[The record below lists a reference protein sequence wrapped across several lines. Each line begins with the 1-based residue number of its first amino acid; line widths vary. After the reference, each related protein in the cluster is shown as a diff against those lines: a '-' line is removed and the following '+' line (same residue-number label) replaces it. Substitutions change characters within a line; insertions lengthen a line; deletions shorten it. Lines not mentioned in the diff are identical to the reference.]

1 MTLSRLF
8 KPALIAASVAAA
20 AFPAIAQA
28 RAPAASADDGARN
41 CFYTSQ
47 WRGWSSPSRDV
58 LLLRVNNKD
67 IYRVDLTP
75 GPNSLRAP
83 GAFLVNKVRGSNLV
97 CSAIDLNLA
106 VSEGHGFSS
115 PLIARELT
123 KLSPAEIAQIPKRYL
138 P

>member
-1 MTLSRLF
+1 MRLSKLLQT
-8 KPALIAASVAAA
+8 ALIAASVSAAA
-20 AFPAIAQA
+20 VPALAQP
-28 RAPAASADDGARN
+28 RSSTDGARS
-41 CFYTSQ
+41 CFYSTQ

-58 LLLRVNNKD
+58 LLLRVNNRD
-67 IYRVDLTP
+67 VYRVDLTP
-75 GPNSLRAP
+75 GPHSLRAP

-115 PLIARELT
+115 PLIARQLT
-123 KLSPAEIAQIPKRYL
+123 KLTPDEVAQIPKRYL